1 LRPASFVSPLRKPLL
16 VKDCCLF
23 SFLLLRQDHVV
34 FTLLV
39 SLLFLLL
46 LQLLLDLFRPLL
58 KFISSIIF
66 IPLDLIRNVLEIEL
80 KPLEILL
87 ARTPA
92 RVDQESQGQHIEGIL
107 TYHVVVL
114 SHIEEDAL
122 LVRELLI
129 LLYSIINFD
138 PLLQAV
144 YPRRI

>member
-1 LRPASFVSPLRKPLL
+1 
-16 VKDCCLF
+16 
-23 SFLLLRQDHVV
+23 
-34 FTLLV
+34 
-39 SLLFLLL
+39 
-46 LQLLLDLFRPLL
+46 LL

-87 ARTPA
+87 ARTPP